1 MSREGD
7 EAGRILHLLVADAL
21 EALIPMVDGWAAHVK
36 DRPRVASLQAQA
48 RAHDAG
54 VDAMASEVKDQL
66 VERILRL
73 RAED

>member
-1 MSREGD
+1 MTRDGD
-7 EAGRILHLLVADAL
+7 DAGRILHLLVADAL
-21 EALIPMVDGWAAHVK
+21 EALIPLVDGWAAQVK
-36 DRPRVASLQAQA
+36 DRPRMAALQAQA

-54 VDAMASEVKDQL
+54 VDAMAAEIKDQL